1 MDVVARMDEMGK
13 LAWIGAVVLGFVLW
27 WPAGLTVLMFLIFT
41 GRLRAMRSAG
51 AGQWFNME
59 PGQQGRWSP
68 WGGGCGRNGG
78 FRAKPSGNKAFDDY
92 REETLRRLE
101 EEQKEFQEYLERLR
115 QARDKA
121 EFRPVH
127 GGAPQPTLEARL
139 RSEWRRTAAWR
150 QAAVVSDGRLQQLRT
165 APLSTPGMA

>member
-1 MDVVARMDEMGK
+1 MDVVAKMDEIGK
-13 LAWIGAVVLGFVLW
+13 LGWVAAMVLGFVLW
-27 WPAGLTVLMFLIFT
+27 WPLGVTLLMFLIFT
-41 GRLRAMRSAG
+41 GRFRGMRCAG

-59 PGQQGRWSP
+59 ARQNGAASGP
-68 WGGGCGRNGG
+68 WGGCGGGRG

-121 EFRPVH
+121 EFDQFMSERRNRA
-127 GGAPQPTLEARL
+127 GGETQ
-139 RSEWRRTAAWR
+139 
-150 QAAVVSDGRLQQLRT
+150 V
-165 APLSTPGMA
+165 